1 MSVPSEIKYL
11 TPADRD
17 YSIRTMLGEAADQP
31 DNGKAAVAHVI
42 MNRARDGGF
51 GGTSPADV
59 VLAPDQFEPWQT
71 RRRELLGYSP
81 DSPDYRK
88 AGQIFDDV
96 VGGKIPDPTGG
107 AIHFLNEDIVRQ
119 RRGGLLPDWAKGAS
133 TRIGGHTFYGGKT
146 QTAAATSDGGQD
158 PLAEFANGQ
167 EVHDY
172 LRTAKDTKS
181 TTAAPDRRV
190 RDVFD
195 EFANPDPVVAG
206 APKPPISGFDQNT
219 PEVAA
224 LQARPSAVP
233 AGGGFRKDIGEIGRG
248 IVETPEAPIRKTREN
263 FGGGMALAESG
274 VQDLRNGNVLPNFPS
289 SDPRSWEGGGLLK
302 TIGGALA
309 MPASPFAA
317 ASNRLIGEPITE
329 LTGNPGAGE
338 RAEVLAGGAGT
349 NRLLGTAV
357 KALPANRAISDVAE
371 AIGPERMGEVARRL
385 RENPRLSPMDVDPDL
400 RLRAQGLALQT
411 EGTARSTLVQAAE
424 RRAAGRQDALKG
436 AADELL
442 GPTPDVEALKSG
454 LRQQARTKGRELFGD
469 DFKPGTVFA
478 DAKPVDVTAAIDLID
493 KRLKPTA
500 GGAESALP
508 KGSIAERLAEIR
520 SQLTDDKELL
530 TDPKRLHVIQSDL
543 GKEIND
549 LSKSTSGAEKRLI
562 GPLSDVQNKIV
573 DAIDAATGGKYKP
586 ARQAYK
592 SEMQVQEAFDKGR
605 DIFRNRP
612 SVDEDLPEYWRKY
625 VKDASPEELDAVR
638 KGARVALD
646 YQVRSIRA
654 SSARGTNA
662 PEIPFNREK
671 VEAILGKKEADKWAR
686 TVRDE
691 ADIANTNQKLFGNSE
706 TKARDVG
713 YAAVQPREVRP
724 ASFSQYLPPILAEGA
739 GMAAGF
745 PEFGHAG
752 AAALGAHA
760 LLSRTIQGIGRRADI
775 ARNNRM
781 AEILSATGDQVPLNR
796 LLDTIAPKAIREG
809 NKLFRASSA
818 ARE

>member
-1 MSVPSEIKYL
+1 VANEVRFL
-11 TPADRD
+11 TPQDRD
-17 YSIRTMLGEAADQP
+17 LSVRTMIGEAANQP
-31 DNGKAAVAHVI
+31 DAGLAAVGHVI
-42 MNRARDGGF
+42 LNRTKAGSYGD
-51 GGTSPADV
+51 SPAAV
-59 VLAPDQFEPWQT
+59 VLAPGQFEPWQT
-71 RRRELLGYSP
+71 RHGELLSYSP
-81 DSPDYRK
+81 HSPEYQRAASVFDGV
-88 AGQIFDDV
+88 AGGQIE
-96 VGGKIPDPTGG
+96 DPTGG
-107 AIHFLNEDIVRQ
+107 ATHFLNEKTVRQ
-119 RRGGLLPDWAKGAS
+119 RRGGTLPDWASGEGLK
-133 TRIGGHTFYGGKT
+133 IGGHTFYGGKPKT
-146 QTAAATSDGGQD
+146 QVAAAEHQD
-158 PLAEFANGQ
+158 PFLEFANGKD
-167 EVHDY
+167 VVDFIKSAPA
-172 LRTAKDTKS
+172 TADVPPSKFK
-181 TTAAPDRRV
+181 
-190 RDVFD
+190 DVF
-195 EFANPDPVVAG
+195 EEYANPDATARPAG
-206 APKPPISGFDQNT
+206 PPQVPISGFDQNS

-248 IVETPEAPIRKTREN
+248 IAETPAAIWRKTGEN
-263 FGGGMALAESG
+263 FQGGLALTESG
-274 VQDLRNGNVLPNFPS
+274 VEDLRNNRLLPAFPS
-289 SDPRSWEGGGLLK
+289 TDPQTWEGGGILK
-302 TIGGALA
+302 TAGGALGA
-309 MPASPFAA
+309 ATSIPAAIT
-317 ASNRLIGEPITE
+317 NRLIGEPVTE

-338 RAEVLAGGAGT
+338 RAELLGGGAAGAK
-349 NRLLGTAV
+349 LM
-357 KALPANRAISDVAE
+357 KAAIKTLPGNRALSDIAE
-371 AIGPERMGEVARRL
+371 TIGPERFGEVARRL

-411 EGTARSTLVQAAE
+411 EGTARNTLVQAAE
-424 RRAAGRQDALKG
+424 RRAAGRQDALRG

-454 LRQQARTKGRELFGD
+454 LRQRAREKGHELFGN

-478 DAKPVDVTAAIDLID
+478 DAKPVDVTAAIEHID
-493 KRLKPTA
+493 KKLKPTV
-500 GGAESALP
+500 GGAESGLP
-508 KGSIAERLAEIR
+508 KGPVADRLSEIR

-530 TDPKRLHVIQSDL
+530 TDPKRLHVIQSDI

-549 LSKSTSGAEKRLI
+549 LSKSTSGTEKRLI
-562 GPLSDVQNKIV
+562 GPLRDVQGKIV

-586 ARQAYK
+586 ARTTWK
-592 SEMQVQEAFDKGR
+592 DEMQVQEAFDKGR

-612 SVDEDLPEYWRKY
+612 SVDEDLPEFWRKY
-625 VKDASPEELDAVR
+625 VKDASSEELDAVR

-646 YQVRSIRA
+646 QQVRSIRA
-654 SSARGTNA
+654 SSVRGTNT

-745 PEFGHAG
+745 PEFGHVG

-760 LLSRTIQGIGRRADI
+760 MANRLFQTIGRRADI

-781 AEILSATGDQVPLNR
+781 AEILSATGDQIPINR
-796 LLDTIAPKAIREG
+796 LADIIAPKAIRQG
-809 NKLFRASSA
+809 NKLFRASTA